1 MLQVGLKLALSML
14 VVDIV
19 CRYVLLGGI
28 ERMIDIRKI
37 SKVRRALTDW
47 VRLFVGG

>member
-1 MLQVGLKLALSML
+1 MSSLL

-19 CRYVLLGGI
+19 CRSVLLGGI

-37 SKVRRALTDW
+37 SKVRRALTDG
-47 VRLFVGG
+47 VRLFVDG